1 MENKFAVRWLIQ
13 EINKKIDLTKLD
25 NWNEIES
32 LIWAS
37 EQMEMDLFT
46 EKFNSIID
54 SYYEKYNK

>member
-13 EINKKIDLTKLD
+13 EINKKIDLTKLH

-54 SYYEKYNK
+54 SYYIKYNK